1 MEEEKSFATQLQSM
15 LVEKQRWYNNERLGE
30 LLEEFR
36 LLHTCVKTVYDFL
49 IKKSLVN
56 EDPYRM
62 DQRISDIEIPAT
74 TTFAEGDIHNVLGER
89 FSKYETML
97 DFVCTYYRFSVESL
111 TLSKIKKLLDL
122 NNSFYW
128 DDVSM
133 NSVKSN
139 TKSLAIVINKAKMNS
154 AGLALSML
162 TDSVDKC
169 VKASKFISKFLTEF
183 VVFQREFY
191 KGIVR
196 KDVMDFPDFNKAKV
210 NSVETEI
217 AEIKRVFPKV
227 MGKRLYYAE
236 LVSEIANE
244 DFGEKKEQLREKV
257 LSKLQIEEKKETVKK
272 EKEVDTK
279 EYLINAVLTMGA
291 LAPSLIQL
299 RAKLIDNFDLLFTK
313 KETFFSKLI
322 DLLKNSLGIPPK
334 KQICEINI
342 VNPKTGAS
350 REETVVVNDFL
361 AEVEKKIKTYNIIA
375 TRNSE
380 YSKIVSSTEDVIL
393 TFLNKQISDIQSLFS
408 TLNALDLYFK
418 SSIEGPNKLK
428 IKGMKIDLDALR
440 NTIINV
446 NKKRGEYISTREENE
461 QLKKLGIK
469 DV

>member
-97 DFVCTYYRFSVESL
+97 DFVCTYYRFSVEGL
-111 TLSKIKKLLDL
+111 PISKIKKLLDL

-133 NSVKSN
+133 NSSKSN
-139 TKSLAIVINKAKMNS
+139 TKCLAIVINKAKMNS
-154 AGLALSML
+154 TGLALSML

-183 VVFQREFY
+183 AIFQREFY

-196 KDVMDFPDFNKAKV
+196 KDVIDCPDFNKAKV

-217 AEIKRVFPKV
+217 AEIKRVFSKA
-227 MGKRLYYAE
+227 MGKKPYYSD
-236 LVSEIANE
+236 LISEIANE
-244 DFGEKKEQLREKV
+244 DFGEKKEQQREKT
-257 LSKLQIEEKKETVKK
+257 LAKLEIAEKKETVKK

-279 EYLINAVLTMGA
+279 EYLIGAVLTMGA
-291 LAPSLIQL
+291 LAPTLIQL
-299 RAKLIDNFDLLFTK
+299 RIKLIDNFDLLFTK
-313 KETFFSKLI
+313 KETFFTKII
-322 DLLKNSLGIPPK
+322 DLLKKSFGIPPK
-334 KQICEINI
+334 KQICEISV
-342 VNPKTGAS
+342 VNPKTGTS
-350 REETVVVNDFL
+350 REESIVVNDFL

-380 YSKIVSSTEDVIL
+380 YAKIVSSTEDVIL

-418 SSIEGPNKLK
+418 SSIEGQNKVK

-440 NTIINV
+440 NTIINI
-446 NKKRGEYISTREENE
+446 NKKRGEYISIREETE